1 MLEPNDVMKVDDK
14 DWEQFKKEAV
24 RDELYYN
31 GPGDLLDT
39 PEGRAKF
46 CRLNESSV
54 FRKPDPDFPNSKI
67 WVFNVQG
74 QGMVIKKRSRVDPS
88 LMEDI
93 EYDAD
98 GRRSASPLNRRD
110 VKSPPAFAGG
120 DFETVK
126 KPCFTHRQWS
136 SGGARGG

>member
-14 DWEQFKKEAV
+14 DWEQFKKAAV
-24 RDELYYN
+24 RDELYYD

-46 CRLNESSV
+46 CRLNVSSV

-88 LMEDI
+88 LMENI
-93 EYDAD
+93 EYDAS
-98 GRRSASPLNRRD
+98 GKEIS
-110 VKSPPAFAGG
+110 KSFEPA
-120 DFETVK
+120 
-126 KPCFTHRQWS
+126 
-136 SGGARGG
+136 

>member
-46 CRLNESSV
+46 YRLNESSV

-98 GRRSASPLNRRD
+98 GKEIS
-110 VKSPPAFAGG
+110 KSFEPA
-120 DFETVK
+120 
-126 KPCFTHRQWS
+126 
-136 SGGARGG
+136 